1 MIKML
6 FIFNKLIKMDSFTVT
21 TYDIVIFFKWSDIV
35 WLRDIYLNSTN
46 VIDFCCCQFCI
57 IKIFI
62 CIFDKFDWKKKINM
76 HSIIIC
82 LQTNR
87 TSYKRNIIDIT
98 SIFISKGTIFGI
110 QKLYNTDE

>member
-1 MIKML
+1 
-6 FIFNKLIKMDSFTVT
+6 
-21 TYDIVIFFKWSDIV
+21 
-35 WLRDIYLNSTN
+35 
-46 VIDFCCCQFCI
+46 
-57 IKIFI
+57 
-62 CIFDKFDWKKKINM
+62 M